1 MLKHVIWDMG
11 ETLNTPPI
19 TGKDL
24 QPLFELEEVVL
35 RECARE
41 TLQKVKDLGFKQSIL
56 SNTAVSTSE
65 DLVKFLKK
73 NEVDSYFEFVYASNS
88 ELVHDKMEKP
98 DIEIFEYML
107 NQINALPQEVV
118 MVGNTWEKDIVG
130 ANRAGLH
137 AIWLVN
143 PEVSIQKDKTAI
155 LQTPPFIFPVW
166 DLNDIPG
173 VLVRL
178 RELTMKLD
186 IIRSTTKNINDEL
199 YT

>member
-24 QPLFELEEVVL
+24 QPLYELEEVVL
-35 RECARE
+35 REGARE

-56 SNTAVSTSE
+56 SNTAVSTSA
-65 DLVKFLKK
+65 DLVTFLKR
-73 NEVDSYFEFVYASNS
+73 NEIDSYFEFVYASNS
-88 ELVHDKMEKP
+88 ELVPDKMEKP

-107 NQINALPQEVV
+107 NNIKALPQEVV

-143 PEVSIQKDKTAI
+143 PEVSIQKEVTAT
-155 LQTPPFIFPVW
+155 LQTPPFIFPAW
-166 DLNDIPG
+166 DLQDIPDL
-173 VLVRL
+173 LVQL
-178 RELTMKLD
+178 RELTLKLD
-186 IIRSTTKNINDEL
+186 MSCKTNKNINDEL

>member
-1 MLKHVIWDMG
+1 MG
-11 ETLNTPPI
+11 ETLNTPPE

-24 QPLFELEEVVL
+24 QPLYELEEVVL
-35 RECARE
+35 RECTRE

-65 DLVKFLKK
+65 DLVEFFKK
-73 NEVDSYFEFVYASNS
+73 NEIDSYFEFVYASNS

-98 DIEIFEYML
+98 DVEIFEYVL
-107 NQINALPQEVV
+107 NHINALPQEVI

-143 PEVSIQKDKTAI
+143 PEVSIQKEVTAI

-166 DLNDIPG
+166 DLNDIPDM
-173 VLVRL
+173 LVRL

-186 IIRSTTKNINDEL
+186 MSRSTNKNINDEL